1 MNEYFGFQ
9 FGEGANNKNGNF
21 GFSGWFYY
29 NGNLVVDGDTIINA
43 VTGDD
48 DFMGSGDL
56 FGDIDFMQDWSTTLT
71 YCITDCVGNTSQFSY
86 VIESSG
92 EVLDPLDEDGVQ
104 GGQEDFVAP
113 APKDLISIATLH
125 PNPTSGQTLL
135 VLDAKADVK
144 ARVVLMDMSGNLIV
158 NIFQGML
165 FEAWETSVNV
175 NLMGVESGMYQVQ
188 ITAKDF
194 VTTKK
199 LLVTD

>member
-1 MNEYFGFQ
+1 MGTEHHIDLRIR
-9 FGEGANNKNGNF
+9 
-21 GFSGWFYY
+21 
-29 NGNLVVDGDTIINA
+29 LVGHR
-43 VTGDD
+43 
-48 DFMGSGDL
+48 
-56 FGDIDFMQDWSTTLT
+56 
-71 YCITDCVGNTSQFSY
+71 QFSY

-175 NLMGVESGMYQVQ
+175 NMGVESGMYGFKSPPR
-188 ITAKDF
+188 IS
-194 VTTKK
+194 
-199 LLVTD
+199 